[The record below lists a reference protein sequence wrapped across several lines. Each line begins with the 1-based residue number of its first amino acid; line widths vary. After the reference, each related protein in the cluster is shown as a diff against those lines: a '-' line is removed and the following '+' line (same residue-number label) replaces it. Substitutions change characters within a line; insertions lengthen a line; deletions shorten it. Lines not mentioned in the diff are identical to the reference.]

1 MKYSAVLSTHIH
13 IICTH
18 LLEEPVFFV
27 EYSAVLS
34 THIQIIRTHLLEE
47 PAFFV
52 EYSAVIKSLEIAG
65 SGRTQFGI
73 NRSNG
78 REL

>member
-1 MKYSAVLSTHIH
+1 MKYSSVLSTHIH

-34 THIQIIRTHLLEE
+34 TNIHIIHTHLLEE
-47 PAFFV
+47 PVFFV
-52 EYSAVIKSLEIAG
+52 EYSAVIKSSEIAG

-73 NRSNG
+73 SRSIG
-78 REL
+78 RQL